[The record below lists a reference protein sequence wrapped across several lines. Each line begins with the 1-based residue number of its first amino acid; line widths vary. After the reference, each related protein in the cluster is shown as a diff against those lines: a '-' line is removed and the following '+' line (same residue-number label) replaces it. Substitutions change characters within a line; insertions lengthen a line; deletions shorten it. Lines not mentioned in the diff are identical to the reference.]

1 MADPKLR
8 ERLAKLDVAPE
19 YAPGS
24 ALQAKLQS
32 EIRNW
37 SAFVDERK
45 IKAE

>member
-1 MADPKLR
+1 
-8 ERLAKLDVAPE
+8 VAPE
-19 YAPGS
+19 YAPGP

-37 SAFVDERK
+37 SAFVDEKK